1 MRANRDPLSFLRRG
15 MKLPR
20 EVEIKLKV
28 ADPRSLKK
36 RLNEC
41 GFAVVERRHFESNTV
56 FDFLDSRL
64 RRSNSLLRL
73 RTESNRHILTFK
85 GPPYAS
91 STYKIRTEFETE
103 IRDVDAI
110 HQIFEALGLR
120 PTFRYEKFRTVYAEK
135 NRGNAEVAPL
145 LVYDETP
152 IGYFIE
158 LEGPARWIDRT
169 ARRLGYLKRNYIT
182 ASYAA
187 LYLYY
192 CKENRVKP
200 GNMVFSTD
208 KS

>member
-1 MRANRDPLSFLRRG
+1 MRANHDPLSFPRLG

-41 GFAVVERRHFESNTV
+41 GFTVVGRRYFESNTV
-56 FDFLDSRL
+56 FDFRDSRL

-73 RTESNRHILTFK
+73 RTEGNHHILTYK
-85 GPPYAS
+85 GPPHAP

-103 IRDVDAI
+103 IKDIDAI
-110 HQIFEALGLR
+110 QQIFEALGLR
-120 PTFRYEKFRTVYAEK
+120 PTFRYEKFRTVFAEK
-135 NRGNAEVAPL
+135 DRGKSKAAPL

-152 IGYFIE
+152 VGYFIE

-169 ARRLGYLKRNYIT
+169 ARRLGYLQEDYIT

-187 LYLYY
+187 LYFDY